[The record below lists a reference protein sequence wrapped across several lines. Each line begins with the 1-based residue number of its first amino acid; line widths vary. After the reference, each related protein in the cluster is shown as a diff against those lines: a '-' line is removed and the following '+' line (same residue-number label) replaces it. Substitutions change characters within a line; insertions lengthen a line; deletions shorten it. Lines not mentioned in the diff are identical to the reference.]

1 MTNLEYE
8 GRSRAAL
15 DWTAEGG
22 CPHITLR
29 FGRRWIGEELHVSA
43 LSELLVLP
51 GSEKA
56 ARGLEHTPAEI
67 AQQPEAW
74 LSTFGVFRKKR
85 EQIAEF
91 LALAGIG
98 ASPRPTV
105 FLIGAGTSDYI
116 GQSLTFLLRR
126 CWNCEVIAAPSTDL
140 LTHMDEWMIPEKK
153 YLWISFSRSGDSPEG
168 VAVLENARK
177 NHPEIHHLVVS
188 CNAKGRMIRE
198 SADDPQVL
206 GICLDD
212 AVNDRGLAMTS
223 SFSNMVIFGQCLAH
237 VNDVG
242 KYEEVLSQL
251 MEGGRDFLPRAADS
265 ASALAKEAYTKACFV
280 GSGPLRAVAK
290 ESALKL
296 LELTAGKTLTMSES
310 VLGLRHGPMAALDQS
325 TLFVCFLSGSRRVQ
339 PYERDLLDE
348 LGKKGLVGSR
358 VVVGGSEIGRDS
370 LAEHYLAS
378 SAMSGIADDYRPAV
392 DVIFGQLLG
401 LFSSLQWELR
411 PDRPSPNGAISRVV
425 QGVNIHS

>member
-1 MTNLEYE
+1 M
-8 GRSRAAL
+8 
-15 DWTAEGG
+15 
-22 CPHITLR
+22 
-29 FGRRWIGEELHVSA
+29 SA
-43 LSELLVLP
+43 LSELLSLP
-51 GSEKA
+51 GSENA
-56 ARGLEHTPAEI
+56 ARGLEHTPGEI

-74 LSTFGVFRKKR
+74 LSTFEVFRRKR

-126 CWNCEVIAAPSTDL
+126 CWNCEVLAVPSTDL

-198 SADDPQVL
+198 NADDPRVL

-223 SFSNMVIFGQCLAH
+223 SFSNMVVFGQCLAH

-242 KYEEVLSQL
+242 TYEGVLSQL
-251 MEGGRDFLPRAADS
+251 VEAGRDFLPRAADC
-265 ASALAKEAYTKACFV
+265 ASALAKDAYTKACFV
-280 GSGPLRAVAK
+280 GSGALRAVAK

-310 VLGLRHGPMAALDQS
+310 VLGLRHGPMAALDQG
-325 TLFVCFLSGSRRVQ
+325 TLFVCFLSSSRRVQ

-348 LGKKGLVGSR
+348 IGKKRLVGCR

-370 LAEHYLAS
+370 LAEHYLES
-378 SAMSGIADDYRPAV
+378 SAMSGLGDDYRPAV

-401 LFSSLQWELR
+401 LFGSLRWGLR

>member
-1 MTNLEYE
+1 
-8 GRSRAAL
+8 
-15 DWTAEGG
+15 
-22 CPHITLR
+22 
-29 FGRRWIGEELHVSA
+29 VSV
-43 LSELLVLP
+43 LSELLSLP
-51 GSEKA
+51 ESEKV

-67 AQQPEAW
+67 AQQPGAW
-74 LSTFGVFRKKR
+74 LSTFEVFRRKR

-91 LALAGIG
+91 LALAGVS
-98 ASPRPTV
+98 ASPRPRPTV

-116 GQSLTFLLRR
+116 GQSLTYLLRR
-126 CWNCEVIAAPSTDL
+126 CWNCEVIAVPSTDL

-177 NHPEIHHLVVS
+177 NHPDIHHLVVS

-198 SADDPQVL
+198 SADDLRVL
-206 GICLDD
+206 RICLDD

-237 VNDVG
+237 ANDPG
-242 KYEEVLSQL
+242 RYEEILLQL
-251 MEGGRDFLPRAADS
+251 VEAGRDFLPRAADC
-265 ASALAKEAYTKACFV
+265 ASALAKDGYTRACFV
-280 GSGPLRAVAK
+280 GSGALKAVAK

-310 VLGLRHGPMAALDQS
+310 ALGLRHGPMAALDQG
-325 TLFVCFLSGSRRVQ
+325 TLFVCFLSGNRRVQ
-339 PYERDLLDE
+339 QYERDLLDE
-348 LGKKGLVGSR
+348 IGKKRLVKSR
-358 VVVGGSEIGRDS
+358 IVVGGSETSRDS
-370 LAEHYLAS
+370 FAGNCLAESYLAS
-378 SAMSGIADDYRPAV
+378 SLPSTISDDYRPVV

-401 LFSSLQWELR
+401 MFGSLRWELR